1 MTTRSGLA
9 ARARR
14 AAAYRLE
21 KATAR
26 GRWLSRR
33 ATTRARLHPNFLV
46 LGAQKAGT
54 TSLHR
59 YLSEHP
65 AVLQASVKEV
75 RYFNR
80 FYANGEAWYLAHFPL
95 ALRGAAVRRRIGV
108 RPAVGESS
116 AVYLFDPRVP
126 ARVHA
131 FDPAM
136 RLVVLLRDPVERAYS
151 HYQMEVRWGRE
162 TLPFDEALDREEA
175 ELPVLLG
182 RAVADPLDTS
192 DGGFPRSYLGR
203 GRYAEQLER
212 WLALFPRE
220 QLLVE
225 TSDDLLESPRDVMQR
240 VAAHLDIPAHDA
252 PSYPLEGVRPYP
264 PLDDA
269 LRDRLASAFVSDNRR
284 LEELLGRELGWSGAP
299 SVRPERVTETS

>member
-1 MTTRSGLA
+1 MTAPAPIEAVRL
-9 ARARR
+9 RARGL
-14 AAAYRLE
+14 Y
-21 KATAR
+21 AR
-26 GRWLSRR
+26 GTAGL
-33 ATTRARLHPNFLV
+33 RARPNFLV

-65 AVLQASVKEV
+65 AVPQASVKEV

-95 ALRGAAVRRRIGV
+95 ALRGA
-108 RPAVGESS
+108 AVGESS